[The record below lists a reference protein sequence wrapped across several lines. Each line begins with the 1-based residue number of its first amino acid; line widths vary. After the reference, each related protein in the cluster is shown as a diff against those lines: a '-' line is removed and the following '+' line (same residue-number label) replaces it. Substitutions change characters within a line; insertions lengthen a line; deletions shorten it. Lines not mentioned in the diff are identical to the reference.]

1 MSKVTVKDQGWRAM
15 LARAREIAGGRGVR
29 VGILA
34 DEPKRSREPET
45 SGLSLVEVALIHEFG
60 APARGIPQRSFLR
73 AAIDEHAPDIRRLIL
88 AVAARAL
95 DGAITPAQA
104 LDQIGSKVAGWVQT
118 RIDQGIAPPLKPET
132 IARKG
137 SSKPLVNVGQ
147 LKAAVTWKVGE

>member
-1 MSKVTVKDQGWRAM
+1 M

-60 APARGIPQRSFLR
+60 APAAGIPQRSFLR
-73 AAIDEHAPDIRRLIL
+73 ATIDEHAPDIRRLIL

-147 LKAAVTWKVGE
+147 LKAAITWKVGE

>member
-1 MSKVTVKDQGWRAM
+1 M

-60 APARGIPQRSFLR
+60 APAAGIPQRSFLR
-73 AAIDEHAPDIRRLIL
+73 ATIDEHAPDIRRLIL

>member
-1 MSKVTVKDQGWRAM
+1 M

-34 DEPKRSREPET
+34 DEPKRSREPQD
-45 SGLSLVEVALIHEFG
+45 SGLSLVEVALISLVEVALIHEFG
-60 APARGIPQRSFLR
+60 APAAGIPQRSFLR

-147 LKAAVTWKVGE
+147 LKAAITWKVGE

>member
-1 MSKVTVKDQGWRAM
+1 M

-34 DEPKRSREPET
+34 DEPKRSREPQD

-60 APARGIPQRSFLR
+60 APAAGIPQRSFLR

-118 RIDQGIAPPLKPET
+118 RIDQGIAPSLKPET

-147 LKAAVTWKVGE
+147 LKSAITWKVGE

>member
-15 LARAREIAGGRGVR
+15 RARAREIAEGRAVR

-60 APARGIPQRSFLR
+60 APAAGIPQRSFLR

-104 LDQIGSKVAGWVQT
+104 LGQIGAKVAGWVQT
-118 RIDQGIAPPLKPET
+118 RVDQGIAPPLKAAT

>member
-1 MSKVTVKDQGWRAM
+1 VSKVTVKDQGWRAM

-34 DEPKRSREPET
+34 DEPKRSREPQD

-60 APARGIPQRSFLR
+60 APAAGIPQRSFLR

-147 LKAAVTWKVGE
+147 LKAAITWKVGE

>member
-1 MSKVTVKDQGWRAM
+1 M

-34 DEPKRSREPET
+34 DEPKRSREPQD

-60 APARGIPQRSFLR
+60 APAAGIPQRSFLR

-118 RIDQGIAPPLKPET
+118 RIDQGIDPPLKPAT

-147 LKAAVTWKVGE
+147 LKSAITWKVGE

>member
-60 APARGIPQRSFLR
+60 APAAGIPQRSFLR
-73 AAIDEHAPDIRRLIL
+73 ATIDEHAPDIRRLIL

-147 LKAAVTWKVGE
+147 IKAAITWKVGE

>member
-60 APARGIPQRSFLR
+60 APAAGIPQRSFLR
-73 AAIDEHAPDIRRLIL
+73 ATIDEHAPDIRRLIL

-147 LKAAVTWKVGE
+147 LKAAITWKVGE

>member
-1 MSKVTVKDQGWRAM
+1 M

>member
-147 LKAAVTWKVGE
+147 LKAAITWKVGE

>member
-104 LDQIGSKVAGWVQT
+104 LDQIGAKVAGWVQT
-118 RIDQGIAPPLKPET
+118 RIDQGIAPPLKPAT

-147 LKAAVTWKVGE
+147 LKAAITWKVGE

>member
-34 DEPKRSREPET
+34 DEPKRSREPQD

-95 DGAITPAQA
+95 DGAISPAQA
-104 LDQIGSKVAGWVQT
+104 LDQIGAKVAGWVQT

-147 LKAAVTWKVGE
+147 LKAAITWKVGE

>member
-1 MSKVTVKDQGWRAM
+1 M

-34 DEPKRSREPET
+34 DEPKRSREPQD

-60 APARGIPQRSFLR
+60 APAAGIPQRSFLR
-73 AAIDEHAPDIRRLIL
+73 AAIDEHAPDLRRLIL

-147 LKAAVTWKVGE
+147 LKAAITWKVGE